1 MLPTGSTEDPVAPIG
16 ATPQSAYNVRI
27 HTHNTCTC
35 IQVKTFFSQ
44 YINVT
49 IVA

>member
-1 MLPTGSTEDPVAPIG
+1 MKTLIQIAPICN
-16 ATPQSAYNVRI
+16 PQSAYNVGI
-27 HTHNTCTC
+27 HAHNTYTC

-49 IVA
+49 IAA